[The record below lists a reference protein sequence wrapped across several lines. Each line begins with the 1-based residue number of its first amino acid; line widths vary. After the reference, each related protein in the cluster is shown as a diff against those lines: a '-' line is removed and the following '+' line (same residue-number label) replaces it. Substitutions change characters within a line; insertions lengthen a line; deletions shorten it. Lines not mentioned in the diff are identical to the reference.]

1 MQRLLIYIIV
11 ALALPSLAGAE
22 YLTGAEQLKSVGAEF
37 TWRDVESNSVK
48 ISLEYYDGST
58 KKRAELG
65 SGFLISPS
73 GLFITAYH
81 VMTYCLEGRKESSRF
96 DDRVNC
102 SAAHPRARYIA
113 QNRDHEYEIEVLSH
127 LNETDST
134 NGKSSHTPDEIIKQ
148 RDFVVARLKADPGV
162 RFPYWQLRDFTQ
174 GNIDLRRPRADFELQ
189 PLFPPKKVF
198 IAGYP
203 QQGQFRISYG
213 FLNLRD
219 DKHRGYFSADYALY
233 PPAYLRDAGIA
244 LDTKWGMR
252 VENHMSG
259 GVVLDAEGNPVGI
272 VVNGSNNTAG
282 ILSIENVLEN
292 FFSRQKQAD
301 AQPALRLAPTSTP
314 LYLKT
319 EPNS

>member
-1 MQRLLIYIIV
+1 MV
-11 ALALPSLAGAE
+11 FPSLAGAE

-37 TWRDVESNSVK
+37 SWRDVESNSVK
-48 ISLEYYDGST
+48 ISLEYSDGNT
-58 KKRAELG
+58 KKRLQLG

-81 VMTYCLEGRKESSRF
+81 VMTYCLQARRESSRF
-96 DDRVNC
+96 DDRIDC
-102 SAAHPRARYIA
+102 STAHPRARYFA
-113 QNRDHEYEIEVLSH
+113 QNRDREYEIEVLSH

-134 NGKSSHTPDEIIKQ
+134 SGKSSHTPDEIMKQ
-148 RDFVVARLKADPGV
+148 RDFVIARLKADPGV
-162 RFPYWQLRDFTQ
+162 RFPFWQLKDFKQ
-174 GNIDLRRPRADFELQ
+174 GNIDLHRPRADFELQ

-219 DKHRGYFSADYALY
+219 DKYRGYFSADYALY
-233 PPAYLRDAGIA
+233 PPAYLRGAGIS

-259 GVVLDAEGNPVGI
+259 GVVLDAAGSPIGV
-272 VVNGSNNTAG
+272 VVNGSENTAG

-319 EPNS
+319 TPNS